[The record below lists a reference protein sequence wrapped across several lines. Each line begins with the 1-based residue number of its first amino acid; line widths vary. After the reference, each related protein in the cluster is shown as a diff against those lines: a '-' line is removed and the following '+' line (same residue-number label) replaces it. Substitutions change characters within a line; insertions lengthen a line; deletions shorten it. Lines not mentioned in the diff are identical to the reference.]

1 VQPANSSAQPGS
13 AGILPALTCELRLA
27 ERFPDDTWQ
36 ALILTEASLVAGNV
50 IQVAINLMAT
60 LIAPDRQIPNMWKIR
75 FNQTGWQLTDLLY
88 RLGQPIRYEYVSQ
101 AWSLNDYQT
110 VYANIPGSA
119 EMPSAGRALTWEL
132 LVKLQKAGVNVAN
145 LVLHTGLSSYMD
157 DSVDAQHIASEEE
170 FLIPQATVDAIQK
183 CRMAGGR
190 VIAVGTT
197 VVRALESATH
207 REAGKMPALP
217 GFAVPQA
224 EHSYTRM
231 RIDKFHELK
240 VVDGLIT
247 GLHEPE
253 ASHLDLLSAFLD
265 REVLAAAYREAVDL
279 GYLWH
284 EFGDLNLIV

>member
-1 VQPANSSAQPGS
+1 
-13 AGILPALTCELRLA
+13 
-27 ERFPDDTWQ
+27 
-36 ALILTEASLVAGNV
+36 
-50 IQVAINLMAT
+50 
-60 LIAPDRQIPNMWKIR
+60 MWKIL
-75 FNQTGWQLTDLLY
+75 FDQSGWRLTDLLY

-110 VYANIPGSA
+110 VYANVPGSA

-132 LVKLQKAGVNVAN
+132 LVKLQKSGVNVAN

-157 DSVDAQHIASEEE
+157 DTVDAQHIASEEE
-170 FLIPQATVDAIQK
+170 FMIPQSTVDAIKK
-183 CRMAGGR
+183 CRMSGGR
-190 VIAVGTT
+190 IVAVGTT
-197 VVRALESATH
+197 VVRALESAAL
-207 REAGKMPALP
+207 REAGETPALP
-217 GFAVPQA
+217 GCARSQLGSSA
-224 EHSYTRM
+224 AGASSYTRL
-231 RIDKFHELK
+231 RIDSSHKLR

-265 REVLAAAYREAVDL
+265 REVLASAYREAVDL